1 VSLDVHEPDM
11 TTSADRATNGGV
23 WSRIADLVV
32 SHPVR
37 VFFVAM
43 LLLVPP
49 LIALPFMSL
58 SNNTLAEL
66 PAGTES
72 VRGYDTLG
80 EHFAPGEISPVILV
94 VDADEPITDPA
105 SFLALGD
112 LSRNLKRLDAVAT
125 VRSAAMPTNGVLPET
140 ADTDGAEQIAAF
152 GDQLQQAADGAGQI
166 ADGLA
171 QVRAGLTEID
181 GRLPELH
188 SGLGDA
194 RAGAEQMLAGT
205 ADLREGIG
213 LLDDGMDELLS
224 GLGEARDGAGRLRT
238 EVAIPATEAAE
249 EAWQALSGFTI
260 GVADPNYEEAATE
273 VGRTYGLLTGRDPR
287 TGQQVDP
294 DYDGLAPALAE
305 LEDGLAEAVTGVGE
319 LRAGLGELDG
329 GVALLADGLR
339 QLADGLGQG
348 EPGVAELQQGIDQLL
363 DGVTRL
369 EGGAGQLRTG
379 LAEGAAQIAD
389 SGIEDLLPT
398 GDTDSGPFVIT
409 PGILQAM
416 PEVRDQLDFFLA
428 DDDTRTRVFV
438 GLQTQPFTPEAM
450 AAVRDMEDLA
460 RLSLQGSPLA
470 DAEVYATGLP
480 AFLGDLDEVAARD
493 FPILVGAVVL
503 GVFLVLVLLLRAIVA
518 PVYLVLTVLLSFGSA
533 LGFATIVFQG
543 ILGHPGLA
551 WWVPSFLF
559 VLLVALG
566 ADYNIYLM
574 SRVREEAEH
583 VNTVEAVRRATRS
596 TGSVITSAGLI
607 LAGTFAAMM
616 VADMSSMTQM
626 GFATTVGILL
636 DTFVVRTLLV
646 PSIATMFG
654 RRNWWP
660 SKRSHAA
667 AEPAG

>member
-1 VSLDVHEPDM
+1 MSLDVHDATQS
-11 TTSADRATNGGV
+11 TTGATTGNRGI

-37 VFFVAM
+37 VFFVGM
-43 LLLVPP
+43 LVLVPP
-49 LIALPFMSL
+49 LLAIPSLAL

-66 PAGTES
+66 SDGAES
-72 VRGYDTLG
+72 SRGYATLA

-94 VDADEPITDPA
+94 VDADEPVTDPQ

-112 LSRNLKRLDAVAT
+112 LSRNLKRLAAVAS
-125 VRSAAMPTNGVLPET
+125 VRSAAMPTNGVIPEV
-140 ADTDGAEQIAAF
+140 ADTDGVEQIAAF
-152 GDQLQQAADGAGQI
+152 GDELQRAADGAGQI
-166 ADGLA
+166 AAGLGQVSEGLA
-171 QVRAGLTEID
+171 EID
-181 GRLPELH
+181 RRLPELRD
-188 SGLGDA
+188 GLGDA
-194 RAGAEQMLAGT
+194 RTGVRQMLDGSA
-205 ADLREGIG
+205 ALRDGIG
-213 LLDDGMDELLS
+213 QLDAGLAELQT
-224 GLGEARDGAGRLRT
+224 GLAAAEDGAGRLRT

-249 EAWQALSGFTI
+249 QAWEAIDGFTI
-260 GVADPNYEEAATE
+260 GRTDPDYEEAATE

-294 DYDGLAPALAE
+294 AYDGLTSALGQ
-305 LEDGLAEAVTGVGE
+305 LEDGLGEAVTGTGE
-319 LRAGLGELDG
+319 LRQGLSRLDD
-329 GVALLADGLR
+329 GVIRFQDGLRELADGLE
-339 QLADGLGQG
+339 QAD
-348 EPGVAELQQGIDQLL
+348 PGVAELQRGIAELL
-363 DGVTRL
+363 AGAARL
-369 EGGAGQLRTG
+369 EEGAGQLRTG
-379 LAEGAAQIAD
+379 LAEGAAQIDD

-398 GDTDSGPFVIT
+398 GDADSGPFVLT

-428 DDDTRTRVFV
+428 EGETRTRIFV
-438 GLQTQPFTPEAM
+438 GLDIHPFTPEATT
-450 AAVRDMEDLA
+450 AVRDMEELA

-480 AFLGDLDEVAARD
+480 AFLGDLDEVADRD
-493 FPILVGAVVL
+493 FPLLVGLVVL
-503 GVFLVLVLLLRAIVA
+503 GVFLVLVVLLRALVA
-518 PVYLVLTVLLSFGSA
+518 PIYLVLTVLLSFGTA
-533 LGFATIVFQG
+533 LGITTVVFQW
-543 ILGHPGLA
+543 ILGHEGLA

-583 VNTVEAVRRATRS
+583 HSTIEAVRNATRS

-616 VADMSSMTQM
+616 VADMTSLTQM

-646 PSIATMFG
+646 PSIATMLG
-654 RRNWWP
+654 RHNWWP
-660 SKRSHAA
+660 SRRAHHT
-667 AEPAG
+667 AEA